1 MGEILASGPAHEIFL
16 DVETLVSLLDEGTD
30 LVIGHGC
37 EFIDAFL
44 ELAPAC
50 PSSYFFAMD
59 RVDEGED
66 WPENYACLYQRQ
78 YEAAYLC
85 GRSAAHMTASGRVG
99 FIGGMEVPTQ
109 VANCRAFEAGAQSL
123 ESSIEVLAEYA
134 GTFEDPHKGRQMAL
148 EMFHHGVDFLMHT
161 ASETGNGVL
170 KACVEHRVRTVGFIL
185 DQSKLAPECI
195 VTSLLVDVAR
205 IYQRKVREVISH
217 EFRPGVWA
225 VGLAEDFVGL
235 APFSPSVPL
244 RVAEDIRRTREKII
258 SGAVTL

>member
-1 MGEILASGPAHEIFL
+1 MSTVAGLLGEGP
-16 DVETLVSLLDEGTD
+16 D

-44 ELAPAC
+44 KFAPAY
-50 PSSYFFAMD
+50 PHSYFFAMD
-59 RVDEGED
+59 KVDEGEG
-66 WPENYACLYQRQ
+66 WPQNYACLYQRQ

-85 GRSAAHMTASGRVG
+85 GRSAAHMTVSGRVG

-123 ESSIEVLAEYA
+123 ESSIKVLTEYA

-148 EMFHHGVDFLMHT
+148 DMINHGADFLMHT

-170 KACVEHRVRTVGFIL
+170 KACVEHKVRTVGFIL

-205 IYQRKVREVISH
+205 IYQRKVREVVSH

-235 APFSPSVPL
+235 APFGPSVPL
-244 RVAEDIRRTREKII
+244 RVAEDIGRTREKII
-258 SGAVTL
+258 GGTLTL